1 MQENRSL
8 LRSSDWYLW
17 SVNVTLIATVFALIN
32 SASHQTMTT
41 VFFQARVW
49 CHIDDDYVDSK
60 VKMAITAAAAKPR
73 RYTGLRVIILGYIQ
87 ELHLPQNALKLKIKF
102 RISSWEI
109 FQTLF
114 KGYSICPR
122 HALCSAPQ
130 WHPGFP
136 SALNSTEH
144 MLKVFTICAYWKWC
158 YSRKCSWAVTVC
170 ALHKRC
176 IWCF

>member
-1 MQENRSL
+1 MIS
-8 LRSSDWYLW
+8 
-17 SVNVTLIATVFALIN
+17 LIATVFALIN

-114 KGYSICPR
+114 KGYSICPQTCTLQR
-122 HALCSAPQ
+122 PTMTPWLLLCTEQHRAHAESI
-130 WHPGFP
+130 H
-136 SALNSTEH
+136 N
-144 MLKVFTICAYWKWC
+144 MRILKVVLFKEVFLGRYCLCFT
-158 YSRKCSWAVTVC
+158 
-170 ALHKRC
+170 
-176 IWCF
+176 